1 MSYIS
6 VAALSSAK
14 SNVAGSR
21 SRPLESDGRLNEK
34 GGGVKRGNLDA
45 PVMVEISDK
54 LGVANK
60 AKEKYVK

>member
-1 MSYIS
+1 MIGMSYIS

-34 GGGVKRGNLDA
+34 GGGEEGESGRTGDGGD
-45 PVMVEISDK
+45 IR
-54 LGVANK
+54 
-60 AKEKYVK
+60 

>member
-14 SNVAGSR
+14 SNVAESR

-34 GGGVKRGNLDA
+34 GGVKRGNLDA

>member
-1 MSYIS
+1 M
-6 VAALSSAK
+6 
-14 SNVAGSR
+14 
-21 SRPLESDGRLNEK
+21 
-34 GGGVKRGNLDA
+34 KRGNLDA